1 MTKEPIQKAAPGRK
15 TTHGLSRLSAYASW
29 YTMHS
34 RCSDPRHDAWR
45 WYGGRGIAVC
55 ERWSSIE
62 NFIADMGPRPDG
74 TSIDRIDSNGNYEP
88 GNCRWATRDEQQL
101 NRRHIK
107 CSHSMAQSIRQAY
120 AYGLKQAKIAALYG
134 LSPAKVSQIVRN
146 VSWVRQADGRAHDE

>member
-1 MTKEPIQKAAPGRK
+1 MGPRVAKPTNEGGGHDQGTDSK
-15 TTHGLSRLSAYASW
+15 SRAGSED
-29 YTMHS
+29 HS
-34 RCSDPRHDAWR
+34 RIKPTVCICFLVHHAL
-45 WYGGRGIAVC
+45 AV
-55 ERWSSIE
+55 SSIE